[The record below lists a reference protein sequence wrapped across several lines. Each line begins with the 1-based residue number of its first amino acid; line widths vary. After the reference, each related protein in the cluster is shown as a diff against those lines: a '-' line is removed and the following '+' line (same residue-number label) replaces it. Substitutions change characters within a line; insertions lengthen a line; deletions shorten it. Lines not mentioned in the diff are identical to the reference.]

1 MPAMI
6 SCSTVK
12 RHKRLTSCHLYRQD
26 MVQQQQNSSRAS
38 SEDGRDSLHAAE
50 AHGAELQQLKS
61 DLLAAQTRLRDSG
74 EQALI

>member
-1 MPAMI
+1 
-6 SCSTVK
+6 
-12 RHKRLTSCHLYRQD
+12 